1 MRSCTGD
8 WNWNFVVRPFPV
20 TEQGGFLCSCVRD
33 LKPLYESNVNS
44 VGNDGN
50 GGSQREMIRFSLF
63 IGPRKVGDRVWCSTK
78 KHA

>member
-1 MRSCTGD
+1 MA
-8 WNWNFVVRPFPV
+8 RPFQV
-20 TEQGGFLCSCVRD
+20 TKQGGFLCSRVRD

-63 IGPRKVGDRVWCSTK
+63 IGLRKVGVRVWCSTK